1 MATVRIRLARALPAA
16 LAPELARRLYF
27 VSSEIEGFEL
37 VRGEGVVEAVDLV
50 VSGSPAI
57 PALEDKINRV
67 VERELLNQRQVPART
82 LWRSPASPDRAAG
95 AYPALLRTGV
105 AFEAGEGP

>member
-57 PALEDKINRV
+57 PALEDKINRAA
-67 VERELLNQRQVPART
+67 ERELLNQRQVPARP
-82 LWRSPASPDRAAG
+82 LWRVPATPHRAADTHHS
-95 AYPALLRTGV
+95 L
-105 AFEAGEGP
+105 